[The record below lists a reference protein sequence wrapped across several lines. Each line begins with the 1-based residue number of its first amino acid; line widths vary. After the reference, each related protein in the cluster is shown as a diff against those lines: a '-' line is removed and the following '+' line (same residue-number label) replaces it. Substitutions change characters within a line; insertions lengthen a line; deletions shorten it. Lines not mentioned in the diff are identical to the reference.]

1 VHWISVL
8 SSRVSDSSLPH
19 ASEHVLFHV
28 SPRSSLFISS
38 NRVLTL
44 RRMKILLHAL
54 LTAFRVELAVPAEQI
69 KKKTSIVTRPVV
81 TGRGNAM
88 PLIVRKWD

>member
-1 VHWISVL
+1 
-8 SSRVSDSSLPH
+8 
-19 ASEHVLFHV
+19 
-28 SPRSSLFISS
+28 
-38 NRVLTL
+38 
-44 RRMKILLHAL
+44 MKILLHAL
-54 LTAFRVELAVPAEQI
+54 LSAFRVELAVPAEQI